1 MDYKIGDKVKN
12 GAGNICTV
20 TKSCLQCITLVG
32 DKGKGRGKCRTRN
45 SCPAW
50 KDHIP
55 EKLKKLKSYLV
66 VYMDDTDGEPH
77 ITRMNRDQIQNYT
90 ELFGGQDDIA
100 IIDGDLVK
108 GFYSKTDI
116 SKL

>member
-1 MDYKIGDKVKN
+1 MNYKVGDKVKN

-50 KDHIP
+50 GSNEPKP
-55 EKLKKLKSYLV
+55 NKTMSYIDALNEVIKEARKNNSDSVIGLV
-66 VYMDDTDGEPH
+66 IAKGIYES
-77 ITRMNRDQIQNYT
+77 
-90 ELFGGQDDIA
+90 LGGR
-100 IIDGDLVK
+100 
-108 GFYSKTDI
+108 
-116 SKL
+116 